1 MTIEKLFCN
10 RSFIKH
16 YTDTAPPEELVHEL
30 INKTY
35 NLVPSKQNLVPYSL
49 NIFGPNCVKE
59 KSEILQRT
67 KRDYHETNPNAQLL
81 APYVIIF
88 TSRLAKPNKW
98 VESLIKKGHKYN
110 SCNKDKFLSNR
121 TLRDVLLEIGMFS
134 TILTGLCLEQ
144 DIDTAYT
151 LCQYSKSTEQ
161 NLFKGR
167 ALFIMSLGYR
177 KYYYTREWRKQFYEK
192 RGEIKPKIEDI
203 IIWK

>member
-1 MTIEKLFCN
+1 MSIEKLFYN
-10 RSFIKH
+10 RSFIK
-16 YTDTAPPEELVHEL
+16 YYKDIAPPEELVHEL

-59 KSEILQRT
+59 KSEILKHT
-67 KRDYHETNPNAQLL
+67 KRDYHETNPNIQLL

-110 SCNKDKFLSNR
+110 ICDKDKFLRDR
-121 TLRDVLLEIGMFS
+121 TLRNVLLEIGMFS
-134 TILTGLCLEQ
+134 TILTGLCLEHK
-144 DIDTAYT
+144 IDTAYT
-151 LCQYSKSTEQ
+151 LCQYSTSTKQ
-161 NLFKGR
+161 DLFKGDS
-167 ALFIMSLGYR
+167 LFIMSLGY
-177 KYYYTREWRKQFYEK
+177 KLFDFPREIHKQPYID
-192 RGEIKPKIEDI
+192 RGEVKPKIEDI

>member
-1 MTIEKLFCN
+1 MSIEKLFYD

-30 INKTY
+30 INTTY
-35 NLVPSKQNLVPYSL
+35 DLVPSKQNLVPYSL

-59 KSEILQRT
+59 KSEILQHT
-67 KRDYHETNPNAQLL
+67 KRDYHETNPNVQLL

-110 SCNKDKFLSNR
+110 SCNKDKFLKDR

-134 TILTGLCLEQ
+134 TILTGLCLEHK
-144 DIDTAYT
+144 IDTAYT
-151 LCQYSKSTEQ
+151 LCQYPASTKQ
-161 NLFKGR
+161 DLFKGEP
-167 ALFIMSLGYR
+167 LFIMSLGYK
-177 KYYYTREWRKQFYEK
+177 KYYYTRDRQKQFYEK

-203 IIWK
+203 INWK